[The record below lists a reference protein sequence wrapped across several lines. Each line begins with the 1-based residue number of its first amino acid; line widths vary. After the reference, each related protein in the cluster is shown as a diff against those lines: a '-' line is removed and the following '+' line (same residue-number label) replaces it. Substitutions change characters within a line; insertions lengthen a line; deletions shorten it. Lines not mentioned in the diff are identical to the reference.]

1 MCIPT
6 VGKVISQALTYG
18 LDLYF
23 FGNGGFQIEGSD
35 EHIGSHRS
43 MEFIKGFRLKAF
55 SIYLPTI

>member
-1 MCIPT
+1 
-6 VGKVISQALTYG
+6 VGKVISQVLTYG

-35 EHIGSHRS
+35 KNNGSHRS

>member
-1 MCIPT
+1 MCLPI
-6 VGKVISQALTYG
+6 VGKVISQVLTYG

-35 EHIGSHRS
+35 ETIGSHGS
-43 MEFIKGFRLKAF
+43 KEFIKGFCFKAF

>member
-1 MCIPT
+1 

-23 FGNGGFQIEGSD
+23 LGNGGFQIEGSD
-35 EHIGSHRS
+35 RNNGSHRS
-43 MEFIKGFRLKAF
+43 MAFIKGFRFKAF